1 MAVQR
6 LHSPTKRQPDPDTLP
21 DSSDLSGPCPRC
33 GRTSNFVAIG
43 TVPVTFDGRTVNL
56 RDGRGIDSWI
66 EQVTSLRCMGCGQ
79 ATVVVEEEWVG
90 DHPRRE
96 GIQGGGHI
104 SWHGIHWWPPPGA
117 TDLDEAIP
125 EQLRGGYSEAV
136 RALSATAPRGA
147 VVLLRRTVEGV
158 VRERGS
164 AAAVKALDDKS
175 LAAGLKI
182 MAEEGAL
189 DGSLSDWATEI
200 RLTANVGAHFDPIE
214 DVSLNEANDLSRL
227 TRELLKYLYE
237 MPAQLQRAR
246 ASKTSI
252 P

>member
-21 DSSDLSGPCPRC
+21 DSSDLSGQCPRC

-43 TVPVTFDGRTVNL
+43 TVPLTFYGGVVRI
-56 RDGRGIDSWI
+56 RDGGEMDNWV
-66 EQVTSLRCMGCGQ
+66 EQATSLRCMGCGQ
-79 ATVVVEEEWVG
+79 ATLVIEEAWIG
-90 DHPRRE
+90 DHSWRESPR
-96 GIQGGGHI
+96 GGQV
-104 SWHGIHWWPPPGA
+104 SWRGIHWWPVPGT

-125 EQLRGGYSEAV
+125 QKLRDGYSEAI
-136 RALSATAPRGA
+136 RALSAKAPRGA
-147 VVLLRRTVEGV
+147 VVLLRRTVEGI
-158 VRERGS
+158 VRDRGS
-164 AAAVKALDDKS
+164 EAAVKALDDKS

-189 DGSLSDWATEI
+189 DGNLSDWAAEI

-214 DVSLNEANDLSRL
+214 DVSLDEANDLSRL

-237 MPAQLQRAR
+237 MPAKLQRAR
-246 ASKTSI
+246 ASKT
-252 P
+252 PVP

>member
-1 MAVQR
+1 M
-6 LHSPTKRQPDPDTLP
+6 
-21 DSSDLSGPCPRC
+21 
-33 GRTSNFVAIG
+33 AIG
-43 TVPVTFDGRTVNL
+43 TVPVTFDGSTFQQ
-56 RDGRGIDSWI
+56 RDGSGVASWI

-79 ATVVVEEEWVG
+79 ATVVIEEEWVG

-96 GIQGGGHI
+96 GIQGGGAI
-104 SWHGIHWWPPPGA
+104 SWRGIHWWPPPGA

-125 EQLRGGYSEAV
+125 EKLRDCYSESI
-136 RALSATAPRGA
+136 RALSAKAPRGA

-175 LAAGLKI
+175 LAAGLKV

-189 DGSLSDWATEI
+189 DGSLADWAAEI
-200 RLTANVGAHFDPIE
+200 RLTANVGAHFDPVE
-214 DVSLNEANDLSRL
+214 DVSLDEANDLARL

-246 ASKTSI
+246 ASKTSV